1 MSEWTDPEEWARL
14 VSREGCPICR
24 RGYPTSVIAEL
35 ETSWVVMDEET
46 PSLPGTCALFVRRHA
61 IELHDL
67 AADEAAAYMRDIQRL
82 SRSLKAISGAIKL
95 NYEVH
100 GNTIPHLHMHFFPR
114 YVGDP
119 FEGGPINPRARS
131 ELPQTAEQH
140 REIRRRLQTALNQA
154 RKPAYR

>member
-1 MSEWTDPEEWARL
+1 MSKWTDPEEWARL

-24 RGYPTSVIAEL
+24 SGHPTSVIAEL
-35 ETSWVVMDEET
+35 ETSWVVMGEDT
-46 PSLPGTCALFVRRHA
+46 PPLPGTCALFFRRHA

-67 AADEAAAYMRDIQRL
+67 TPNEAAAYMRDIQRL
-82 SRSLKAISGAIKL
+82 SRVLKEITGAIKL

-119 FEGGPINPRARS
+119 FEGGPINPRA
-131 ELPQTAEQH
+131 LPDSDEAAEQH
-140 REIRRRLQTALNQA
+140 NEIRQRLEAALEQDTE
-154 RKPAYR
+154 RG